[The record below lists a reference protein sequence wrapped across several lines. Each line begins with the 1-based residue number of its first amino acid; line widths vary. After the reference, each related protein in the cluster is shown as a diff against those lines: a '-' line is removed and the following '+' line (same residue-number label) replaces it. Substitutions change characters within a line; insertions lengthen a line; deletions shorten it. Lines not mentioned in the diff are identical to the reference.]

1 MTNNNMN
8 IRQQKILT
16 AVIEEYTQTAIPV
29 GSKILVDKYG
39 FNVSSAT
46 MRNDLS
52 ALEKDGYLYQPHV
65 SAGRIPTDKG
75 YKFFVEEIMPDKEL
89 SLKDQKKLQTEVLKL
104 RAQKTRLSKTTA
116 KLLSVFSG
124 NLALSGGKE
133 EVAEFGI
140 HELLENPEFQNADE
154 FCKIA
159 EVMDY
164 IDENLDAIFKSVEKG
179 ETKIFIGKDNPIKNI
194 SNCSMIVSPYENK
207 LGEKS
212 FLALIGPKR
221 MEYAKNKSLI
231 NYVKKLLSSSAVI
244 FLVVSM
250 MQ

>member
-1 MTNNNMN
+1 MN
-8 IRQQKILT
+8 TRQQKILS
-16 AVIEEYTQTAIPV
+16 AVIEEYTATAIPV

-46 MRNDLS
+46 MRNDLN
-52 ALEKDGYLYQPHV
+52 ALEKAGYLYQPHI
-65 SAGRIPTDKG
+65 SAGRIPTDQG
-75 YKFFVEEIMPDKEL
+75 YKFFVEKIMPDKEL
-89 SLKDQKKLQTEVLKL
+89 SLKDQKKLQMEVLKL

-116 KLLSVFSG
+116 KLLSAFSG
-124 NLALSGGKE
+124 SFAISGGKKDL
-133 EVAEFGI
+133 AEFGI
-140 HELLENPEFQNADE
+140 HELLENPEFKNADE

-194 SNCSMIVSPYENK
+194 SNCSMIVSPYQTK
-207 LGEKS
+207 SGEKAV
-212 FLALIGPKR
+212 LALIGPKR
-221 MEYAKNKSLI
+221 MEYAKNKSLL

-244 FLVVSM
+244 FLVVSIM
-250 MQ
+250 